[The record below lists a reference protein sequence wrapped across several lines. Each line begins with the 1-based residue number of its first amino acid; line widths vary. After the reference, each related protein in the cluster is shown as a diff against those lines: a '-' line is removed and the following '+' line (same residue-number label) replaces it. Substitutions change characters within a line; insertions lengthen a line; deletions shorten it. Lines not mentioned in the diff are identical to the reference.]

1 VAAIIYISIIL
12 MHMYLGSIGV
22 HGALDAMTKG
32 RVSVE
37 WAKEHHD
44 LWYEE
49 VKGEAE
55 KTEGK
60 TAGGVPRPA

>member
-1 VAAIIYISIIL
+1 
-12 MHMYLGSIGV
+12 V

-49 VKGEAE
+49 VKGEVE

-60 TAGGVPRPA
+60 TSGGVPRTA